1 MFYKEKR
8 KKCWELLE
16 IGLLERNVPQKQK
29 GEEVKLTFF
38 KYYNPI
44 VFPHFE
50 GRRKS
55 KQMVGSKDVD
65 DHVSKMAT

>member
-16 IGLLERNVPQKQK
+16 ILERNVPQKQE
-29 GEEVKLTFF
+29 GEGVYFTFF

-44 VFPHFE
+44 VLPHFE

-55 KQMVGSKDVD
+55 KQMVGSKDVY